1 METPDQPELCLPKEK
16 FIKGF
21 INKFLQAL
29 ANTKSDAS
37 SGR

>member
-1 METPDQPELCLPKEK
+1 METLDQLELYFPKEK

-21 INKFLQAL
+21 INKFAQAL
-29 ANTKSDAS
+29 ANTKSDAY